1 MSDQRQSPKAAGA
14 SSTPRGRPCELCSD
28 SPCNHTVTIRF
39 GDNTFIGNRDR
50 LIESSDYFKAML
62 GDNFAEAQAKEIQLH
77 DDQPKYLRKMLQSS
91 DRDVMHWIKEDG
103 AKQTT
108 RARELYKVADKYQF
122 TDLQQQ
128 LIRTTISRF
137 DYGEEWNHD
146 QVRDAVMFLRT
157 LPIRVLE
164 PHYHKFITTLEAGG
178 FLLSVVY
185 TDFFE
190 RFLEDHPKITVH
202 LLRNMLSREHR
213 DSEHLICD
221 TCGFGFTKYELDD
234 SWSRCPACGESDDIN
249 PPSIG
254 DFGLERLF

>member
-1 MSDQRQSPKAAGA
+1 MADQAESRSTSGSSVTVGTSPRD
-14 SSTPRGRPCELCSD
+14 SCSD

-50 LIESSDYFKAML
+50 LIKLSDYFKAML
-62 GDNFAEAQAKEIQLH
+62 GGNFAEAQTKEIQLH
-77 DDQPKYLRKMLQSS
+77 DDDPKYLRRMLQSS
-91 DRDVMHWIKEDG
+91 ERDVTFWIKMDD
-103 AKQTT
+103 AKQMT
-108 RARELYKVADKYQF
+108 RTHELYKVADKYQF

-137 DYGEEWNHD
+137 GHGEEWNHD
-146 QVRDAVMFLRT
+146 QIKDAVMFLRK

-164 PHYHKFITTLEAGG
+164 PHYHRFITTLEAGR

-202 LLRNMLSREHR
+202 LLRNMLWRESL
-213 DSEHLICD
+213 DSEHLICNN
-221 TCGFGFTKYELDD
+221 CGFGFTSEELDD
-234 SWSRCPACGESDDIN
+234 AWERCPQCGESDDIN
-249 PPSIG
+249 SPSTG
-254 DFGLERLF
+254 DFGLEIFF